1 MKKLLEETGTTLY
14 RGTGLT
20 KKEVQQYRDR
30 VGAKVERSYY
40 SGNITSKE
48 DTYMTMTGFISTSM
62 NKSDA
67 QKFAWSNHKTGHE
80 ATLFEIMWKS

>member
-20 KKEVQQYRDR
+20 KKELQQYRDK
-30 VGAKVERSYY
+30 VGAKIER
-40 SGNITSKE
+40 GCFGEFTSDE

-62 NKSDA
+62 NRSDA

-80 ATLFEIMWKS
+80 ATLFEIMWNS